1 MSAEI
6 IFIPQA
12 IMLLAGLITGQAVSG
27 AVGTAFS
34 LSSSTSRVK
43 QHENKIAATLFT
55 DGEILKNALEQS
67 GYKVRTFDKGIN
79 AKQGKAELDFILQ
92 EDNTYQMVSSSIG
105 ANQQILEKLTTAYK
119 KACQTKMHKN
129 VVETLKKKGYQAVK
143 EQTDETG
150 NIILTLRSWK

>member
-34 LSSSTSRVK
+34 LSTSTSRVK
-43 QHENKIAATLFT
+43 QHENKIVTTLFT
-55 DGEILKNALEQS
+55 DSEILQNALEQS
-67 GYKVRTFDKGIN
+67 GYKVRTFEKGIN

-92 EDNTYQMVSSSIG
+92 EDNTYQMVSSSSS
-105 ANQQILEKLTTAYK
+105 ANQDIIEKLTSAYK
-119 KACQTKMHKN
+119 KTCQAKMHKN
-129 VVETLKKKGYQAVK
+129 VVETLKKKGYQTVN
-143 EQTDETG
+143 ELTDKKG

>member
-12 IMLLAGLITGQAVSG
+12 IMLLAGLVTGQAATG
-27 AVGTAFS
+27 MAFS
-34 LSSSTSRVK
+34 LSSSTSRIK
-43 QHENKIAATLFT
+43 QQENRITTTLFN

-67 GYKVRTFDKGIN
+67 GYNVRTFDKGIN
-79 AKQGKAELDFILQ
+79 AKQGKIELDFILQ
-92 EDNTYQMVSSSIG
+92 EDNIYQMVSSSSG
-105 ANQQILEKLTTAYK
+105 ANLNILEKLTSAYK

-129 VVETLKKKGYQAVK
+129 VVDTLKKKGYQTVK
-143 EQTDETG
+143 EQTDEKG